1 MVKEDE
7 DKIDE
12 FIKYRE
18 LEKNIINT
26 VKDSKLNHLE
36 DNICKL
42 GFKKIFESEDTIW
55 FIYED
60 TKYILILEDD
70 SELYLYEKGIELYY
84 TKK

>member
-1 MVKEDE
+1 MVSREDE

-26 VKDSKLNHLE
+26 VKESELDHLG

-42 GFKKIFESEDTIW
+42 GFIKIFESEDTSW
-55 FIYED
+55 FLYED

-70 SELYLYEKGIELYY
+70 SGLYLYE
-84 TKK
+84 